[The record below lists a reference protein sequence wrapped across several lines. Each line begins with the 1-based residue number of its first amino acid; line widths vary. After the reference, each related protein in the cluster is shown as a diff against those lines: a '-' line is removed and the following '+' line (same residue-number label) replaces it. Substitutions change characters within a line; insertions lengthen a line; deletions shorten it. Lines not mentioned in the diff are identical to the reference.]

1 MVTRHR
7 GRWFL
12 VALAAVGLLALPGP
26 LPGTAGRPP
35 PAGNQDTIEVWV
47 CAVPLDTRAPVYQPS
62 PLRLDL
68 DPATVADQLDEHVR
82 RYFATLSHG
91 RYAPRFVA
99 GGVLSLSA
107 DDGGEECM
115 ARAQDRS
122 RRTADAVLAVANAE
136 HRADAHGG
144 LGNPGARC
152 AQADAPCPA
161 SVSRRGAY
169 VGASDFHP
177 AWGPLPAFD
186 LVEHELGHTLGWPH
200 SGSPAGEYD
209 SALDMMSD
217 STAPRAAFP
226 DEHHAGGTLGVNLAD
241 AGWIPA
247 SDVVRVPR
255 EGTASTYRISRSA
268 GPAGLRLL
276 ELPLTADRFLTVE
289 LLTADGLDRHLP
301 ESGIAITWVDASA
314 AACGTPCDPLRRR
327 HIAQRSA
334 PPYTDL
340 LQAGEDPWS
349 GHGWRVEVDSVD
361 DGTAVVTVAPR
372 TRRSGAAG

>member
-1 MVTRHR
+1 MDTRHR
-7 GRWFL
+7 GRWVL

-26 LPGTAGRPP
+26 IPGTAGRSA
-35 PAGNQDTIEVWV
+35 PAESQDTIEVWV

-62 PLRLDL
+62 PLRLEL
-68 DPATVADQLDEHVR
+68 DPATVADQLDEHVQ

-91 RYAPRFVA
+91 RYTPRFVA
-99 GGVLSLSA
+99 GGVLSLRA
-107 DDGGEECM
+107 EEGGEECM

-122 RRTADAVLAVANAE
+122 RRTADAVLAIATAE

-152 AQADAPCPA
+152 VQAGAPCPA

-217 STAPRAAFP
+217 STAPRAVFP

-241 AGWIPA
+241 AGWIPE
-247 SDVVRVPR
+247 SDVVQVPR
-255 EGTASTYRISRSA
+255 DGAASYRINRSA

-301 ESGIAITWVDASA
+301 ESGIAITLVDASA
-314 AACGTPCDPLRRR
+314 AACGRPCDPLGRRYV
-327 HIAQRSA
+327 AQRGT

-340 LQAGEDPWS
+340 LQAGEAPWS
-349 GHGWRVEVDSVD
+349 GHGWRVEVGSVD
-361 DGTAVVTVAPR
+361 DGTAVVTVTR
-372 TRRSGAAG
+372 LSRRSGAAG